1 MRSPVRL
8 PKDGIRG
15 RSRTNLGLLVGI
27 SFLAAPTAADAF
39 NPTLPQ
45 IDAQASEGCCGMDQD
60 HTFRGY
66 TIEVWDEAPTVSELD
81 CPDQDDPCL
90 LNEADQISRIYHL
103 QAALVRQAA
112 LERAQHFGKGP
123 LIAEASSFH

>member
-1 MRSPVRL
+1 MRSLLRRSTDRNRIL
-8 PKDGIRG
+8 
-15 RSRTNLGLLVGI
+15 SRTNLGLLVGI
-27 SFLAAPTAADAF
+27 SFLAAPTAANAF

-45 IDAQASEGCCGMDQD
+45 SDAQASEDCCGMDQD

-81 CPDQDDPCL
+81 CPDQDDACL

-103 QAALVRQAA
+103 QEALVRRAA
-112 LERAQHFGKGP
+112 LERAQHFGRGP
-123 LIAEASSFH
+123 LIAEAFSFR